1 MSDDAESTTLSPL
14 PPTTVK
20 NIDNA
25 DALKAIADP
34 LRVRVLQLLMVASDR
49 TWSVKEIA
57 AELTQPVTKL
67 YHHIKLLEAADL
79 ISDVETRVVSGI
91 VEHRYRANQRSLRY
105 DSNAWESSED
115 LDLGIQQLSAQLDA
129 VRDDLLDYLYSER
142 ADPDQLNLS
151 RTTLRLTPEEISAL
165 NQRIEAMIDELVAK
179 RDDPDRAHLP
189 RTSLLFLLSPLGH
202 DPDRAK
208 GLAPNG

>member
-1 MSDDAESTTLSPL
+1 MSDDAELTELSPL
-14 PPTTVK
+14 PLTAVRI
-20 NIDNA
+20 IDSP

-34 LRVRVLQLLMVASDR
+34 LRVRVLQLLMVAPDR

-79 ISDVETRVVSGI
+79 ITDAETRVVSGI
-91 VEHRYRANQRSLRY
+91 VEHRYRANQRSMRY
-105 DSNAWESSED
+105 ESNGWDSTED

-129 VRDDLLDYLYSER
+129 VRDDLLDYLYGEH
-142 ADPDQLNLS
+142 ADVDQLNLS
-151 RTTLRLTPEEISAL
+151 RSTVRLTPEEVDTL
-165 NQRIEAMIDELVAK
+165 NKRIEAIFDELVAK

-202 DPDRAK
+202 DPS
-208 GLAPNG
+208 G